1 MRKGT
6 PLFTQAL
13 LLVVATAIA
22 AQIISLAMAAA
33 MPGNREQFT
42 FGDAAAAV
50 RNRAPVTREKQTL
63 TVDVVDSS
71 PSGWERDSPMEAR
84 ARATLA
90 NLLRVPLEQV
100 LIENDVEIPGG
111 ALVMRLLNRPASGSE
126 QPFEQGADRM
136 FEDYAAAVR
145 LADGHWV
152 VIATRMP
159 WLGSGTSIL
168 LLWVAINILVL
179 VPLAWLFTRRLV
191 RPIRAFAEAA
201 EAAGR
206 GDPDSRFPEAGPR
219 EVRKAARALD
229 EMQRKIAGA
238 VEERTRLIAA
248 IAHDLRTPLT
258 RLRFRAE
265 NVPAE
270 ERDRIVADIERM
282 DMMIGGVL
290 AFARGETRVE
300 RTGLDLGA
308 LVQSMAD
315 DLAETGADVSMAEAG
330 PVEVL
335 ADPIALRRLVG
346 NLLDNA
352 VRYGGGARCSL
363 MREGDEA
370 VLLIEDDGP
379 GIPEEKL
386 ERMFEPFERGD
397 PARDPATGG
406 VGLGLALARGIA
418 RAHGGDVS
426 LKPREKGGLAAELRL
441 PLAGGEG

>member
-1 MRKGT
+1 
-6 PLFTQAL
+6 
-13 LLVVATAIA
+13 
-22 AQIISLAMAAA
+22 
-33 MPGNREQFT
+33 
-42 FGDAAAAV
+42 
-50 RNRAPVTREKQTL
+50 
-63 TVDVVDSS
+63 
-71 PSGWERDSPMEAR
+71 
-84 ARATLA
+84 
-90 NLLRVPLEQV
+90 
-100 LIENDVEIPGG
+100 
-111 ALVMRLLNRPASGSE
+111 MRLLNRRATGLE

-136 FEDYAAAVR
+136 FEDFAAAVR
-145 LADGHWV
+145 LADGRWV
-152 VIATRMP
+152 VIATRLP
-159 WLGSGTSIL
+159 WLGSGMSVI

-206 GDPDSRFPEAGPR
+206 GDPDASFAATGPR
-219 EVRKAARALD
+219 EVRTAARALD

-265 NVPAE
+265 NVEPE
-270 ERDRIVADIERM
+270 QRDRIVADIERM
-282 DMMIGGVL
+282 DQMIGGVL
-290 AFARGETRVE
+290 AFARGETKVE
-300 RTGLDLGA
+300 RTRLDLGA

-315 DLAETGADVSMAEAG
+315 DLAETGADASMIEAG
-330 PVEVL
+330 PAEVL
-335 ADPIALRRLVG
+335 ADPIALRRLIA

-352 VRYGGGARCSL
+352 VRYGGGARCRL
-363 MREGDEA
+363 TRQGNEA
-370 VLLIEDDGP
+370 ILLIEDDGP

-418 RAHGGDVS
+418 RAHCGDVR
-426 LKPREKGGLAAELRL
+426 LERREEGGLRAELRL
-441 PLAGGEG
+441 PLADGEG